1 MKRNTIII
9 LALFVGLIA
18 PVLGLSQNKKN
29 EDRIQLAREKY
40 TEGLALI
47 TENEEEGVPGYTKIV
62 REQMWA
68 AIGPRVDTMRFYYY
82 ELRKDEREPYPDG
95 YALRFARRQYN
106 VSVCR
111 HLEEY
116 LYDDK
121 GKPLFYF
128 SRFEEFLDEE
138 DCGFHL
144 NVNPES
150 GLPEFEVRF
159 YYDEKGKV
167 IRSIYKML
175 DENGKMKEMNASQAK
190 IIKNS
195 SYETAFTYMKK
206 IFDAIYQ

>member
-1 MKRNTIII
+1 MKKQTILLLVMLLGLAMPI
-9 LALFVGLIA
+9 LA
-18 PVLGLSQNKKN
+18 QNKKV

-40 TEGLALI
+40 TEGLALV
-47 TENEEEGVPGYTKIV
+47 TENEEKGVPGYTKIV

-128 SRFEEFLDEE
+128 SRFEEFLNEE

-144 NVNPES
+144 YGNPES
-150 GLPEFEVRF
+150 GLPEFEVRL

-175 DENGKMKEMNASQAK
+175 DENGKMKEMTASQAEILK
-190 IIKNS
+190 KC
-195 SYETAFTYMKK
+195 SYETAFTYMKNV
-206 IFDAIYQ
+206 FDAIYQ